1 MFQLFE
7 LYSIELYSTGS
18 KSTIVVTSSGTVS
31 LNTSDTLKSLR
42 LEVEARY
49 AFGST
54 LVSFSQ
60 CNVCVFG
67 LIWEN
72 NEQNRG
78 WSDRNVS
85 FESNDRNVSNV
96 MKTLSC

>member
-60 CNVCVFG
+60 CNVCLVSLDLFG
-67 LIWEN
+67 
-72 NEQNRG
+72 RTM
-78 WSDRNVS
+78 S
-85 FESNDRNVSNV
+85 
-96 MKTLSC
+96 KTEAGPTEM